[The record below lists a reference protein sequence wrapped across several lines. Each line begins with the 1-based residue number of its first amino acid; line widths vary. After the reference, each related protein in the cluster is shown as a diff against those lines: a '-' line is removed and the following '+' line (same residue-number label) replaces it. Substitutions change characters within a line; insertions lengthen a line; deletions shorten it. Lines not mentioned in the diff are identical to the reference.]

1 MHAILECIV
10 ENCDNEKTVEK
21 ILKKKFDISSSLMTF
36 LKLNA
41 RLRRNNIVC
50 RSVDVCKV
58 GDILTA
64 DVSENIE
71 CCNIKPNPNI
81 DLEILFEDDFIL
93 VVNKP
98 GNITS
103 HPSMG
108 NRENSLAN
116 AVMYHWIKNGEYHNY
131 HILNRLDKGTSGICI
146 IAKNRFAHGV
156 LSKQMREGIIEKKYT
171 AIVHGTFENETG
183 SIEFPIRRVD
193 ESVIKRMVA
202 VDGKYAKTNYK
213 AKRISDKVSLV
224 DISLE
229 TGRTHQIRV
238 HFSHIGHP
246 LFGDWLYGAGDEEKA
261 LIDRQA
267 LHSGYIKFLH
277 PEDKKEMVFNQKMPS
292 DMEYL
297 LAICEKGMEK

>member
-1 MHAILECIV
+1 MPAILEHIV
-10 ENCDNEKTVEK
+10 EACDNEKTVEK
-21 ILKKKFDISSSLMTF
+21 ILKKRFDISSSLMTY

-41 RLRRNNIVC
+41 RLRQNNIVC
-50 RSVDVCKV
+50 RSVDVCMP

-64 DVSENIE
+64 DVSENLDS
-71 CCNIKPNPNI
+71 CSIKPNPDI
-81 DLEILFEDDFIL
+81 DMEILFEDDFLL
-93 VVNKP
+93 VVNKH

-131 HILNRLDKGTSGICI
+131 HIVNRLDKGTSGICI

-156 LSKQMREGIIEKKYT
+156 LSKQMREGTIEKRYT
-171 AIVHGTFENETG
+171 AIVHGTFEKESG
-183 SIEFPIRRVD
+183 SIEFPIKRVD

-202 VDGKYAKTNYK
+202 DDGKYAKTNYH
-213 AKRISDKVSLV
+213 AKRISEKVSLV

-246 LFGDWLYGAGDEEKA
+246 LLGDWLYGSGDREKD
-261 LIDRQA
+261 LINRQA

-277 PEDKKEMVFNQKMPS
+277 PADKKEMVFNQKMPS
-292 DMEYL
+292 DMECL